1 MSACMV
7 SNSAYLN
14 SRGWSTLGKFPLS
27 SKHAPPLNGSSVQGI
42 MEGWSSGTT
51 GNCAF
56 VQVGC
61 LSWRD
66 KLYQEPS
73 WTTQGGRKE
82 VQVCFCQDRLN
93 LLKGEIIK
101 LAFSDFL
108 GQQRRSCLHLYRKTF
123 THFWEVYQYLH
134 VREKKR

>member
-1 MSACMV
+1 MSTCMV
-7 SNSAYLN
+7 PNSAYLN

-56 VQVGC
+56 VQMGC

-66 KLYQEPS
+66 KLYQDPS
-73 WTTQGGRKE
+73 WTTYGGRKE